1 MRRGLDQKASVIT
14 RLATISV
21 VFAALSGCGVIPR
34 VAQQTTA
41 AAIAPVATTARIVS
55 NDLRAISRNMAIS
68 SARAQSSARQVTRQV
83 AQTRAAANV
92 ARQRA
97 QQTAQHVART
107 NARNATLRREFEESG
122 IEAAQPFDI
131 LPQAVLA
138 QLTPDQAELQRAA
151 QKEAFTA
158 PVGETIYWEDEGRT
172 GTAMASDEQPL
183 GSFVCRTFVQTV
195 VIDTT
200 EERADA
206 LACRSPDGVWE
217 PSLDRLDEL
226 R

>member
-1 MRRGLDQKASVIT
+1 MRRGFDRKATVVT
-14 RLATISV
+14 RLAAIGV
-21 VFAALSGCGVIPR
+21 VFAVLAGCGVIPR

-41 AAIAPVATTARIVS
+41 AAIAPVATTARVVS
-55 NDLRAISRNMAIS
+55 NDLRAISRNLATS
-68 SARAQSSARQVTRQV
+68 SARAQSSARQVTRQI

-97 QQTAQHVART
+97 RQTAQHVART
-107 NARNATLRREFEESG
+107 NARNAALRQEFEESG

-131 LPQAVLA
+131 LPPAVLA
-138 QLTPDQAELQRAA
+138 QLTLDQAELQRAA

-158 PVGETIYWEDEGRT
+158 PLGETIFWEDEGRT
-172 GTAMASDEQPL
+172 GTAMASDEQPMGTFL
-183 GSFVCRTFVQTV
+183 CRTFVQTV
-195 VIDTT
+195 VIDAT